1 MNAKSVAPVFIIS
14 VMLAVIA
21 AFATIIYY
29 VTSSSYRMSLEL
41 EQHAMEQAGEG
52 ARDALSLY
60 VQNFTGTINQLSKQR
75 LVLEA
80 LTGDA
85 ATAQNR
91 LKDVVRGDR
100 NIWSV
105 LVFDDQGIIRAGI
118 NADMED
124 LTGGKRGD
132 RDYFKAVMAGQ
143 DTFIGKSIITA
154 RSGGGNMFIFVA
166 VKAIRDVSGKVI
178 GGVGIFPRWENFTS
192 VFVSGLRFGQRGYGF
207 MLDGSGRLIAHPDK
221 EMMLKDLTEHEFA
234 RTALSMKNGNA
245 FYDWK
250 GERKYLTVTTE
261 PVTGWLV
268 CMSAY
273 TDELAGTA
281 IAQRNTLLGIGA
293 AALLVL
299 AGVISL
305 LVRRLVA
312 RPVADMEAYTRA
324 VAGGDLKTVLHDGFK
339 YEFRSLGDNVRTM
352 VGELK
357 NKLGFAQGLLDGITL
372 PCVVAGPDQR
382 VLFVNRA
389 TLDYMQIE
397 GDPQSFTGVP
407 VGRIFHADDNHPT
420 VIGTCM
426 TERRAHRGV
435 QVELAGRKGARL
447 YASVDAAPMYD
458 LDGTLIAGFALVAD
472 QTDIKTQ
479 HARIEEQNERI
490 ARAAVK
496 ADEVAN
502 MLASASE
509 QLAAQIEQSARGSD
523 EQRSRTAEAAAA
535 VEEMNAAAVS
545 VARNATETAELA
557 DSARSQAQEGARLV
571 GTVVDTINAIN
582 GKAET
587 LKADM
592 TELGRQAD
600 GIGQIM
606 NVIADIADQTNLL
619 ALNAAIEA
627 ARAGDAGRGFAV
639 VADEVR
645 KLAEKTMTATN
656 EVGNYIRSVQQSARA
671 NIQSTEDTTAAIVDC
686 TRTAN
691 LSGDSLRSIVGL
703 VEHTSDNVRTIAAA
717 SEQQSAASEEIG
729 RGTEDI
735 NRIASETAEAM
746 GQSSQAVTELARLA
760 VELKGI
766 ITEMRA

>member
-1 MNAKSVAPVFIIS
+1 MSIKSVAPVFIVS
-14 VMLAVIA
+14 VMLAVIV
-21 AFATIIYY
+21 AFATIISY
-29 VTSSSYRMSLEL
+29 VTSSSYDMALEL
-41 EQHAMEQAGEG
+41 QRHSMEQAGESS
-52 ARDALSLY
+52 RDALSLY
-60 VQNFTGTINQLSKQR
+60 VQNFTGTIKALSKQR

-85 ATAQNR
+85 ATAQGR
-91 LKDVVRGDR
+91 MADIIQTDP
-100 NIWSV
+100 NIWSI
-105 LVFDDQGIIRAGI
+105 LVFDDKGVVRAGI
-118 NADMED
+118 NADRED
-124 LTGGKRGD
+124 LTGGSRAD
-132 RDYFKAVMAGQ
+132 RDYYKAVMAGQ
-143 DTFIGKSIITA
+143 DLFIGKSILSA
-154 RSGGGNMFIFVA
+154 KSGNGSMFVFVA
-166 VKAIRDVSGKVI
+166 VQAIRNADGKII
-178 GGVGIFPRWENFTS
+178 GGVGVFPRWDRFTS
-192 VFVSGLRFGQRGYGF
+192 TFINGLSFGQRGYGF
-207 MLDGSGRLIAHPDK
+207 MLDANGRVIAHPDK
-221 EMMLKDLTEHEFA
+221 AMMLKDVTEHEFV

-261 PVTGWLV
+261 PTTGWLV

-273 TDELAGTA
+273 TDELAATA
-281 IAQRNTLLGIGA
+281 ATQRNTLLGIGA
-293 AALLVL
+293 AALLLL

-324 VAGGDLKTVLHDGFK
+324 VAGGDLKATLRQDFK
-339 YEFRSLGDNVRTM
+339 YEFRSLADNVRAM

-372 PCVVAGPDQR
+372 PCAVAGPDQR

-389 TLDYMQIE
+389 TLDYMQI
-397 GDPQSFTGVP
+397 DDTPQSFIGAP
-407 VGRIFHADDNHPT
+407 AGRIFHGDDNRTT
-420 VIGTCM
+420 VIGACIA
-426 TERRAHRGV
+426 ERRAHRGV
-435 QVELAGRKGARL
+435 QVELAGRKGARR

-458 LDGTLIAGFALVAD
+458 LDGNLIAGFALISD

-479 HARIEEQNERI
+479 HTRIEEQNERI
-490 ARAAVK
+490 ARAALK

-523 EQRSRTAEAAAA
+523 EQRGRTAEAAAA
-535 VEEMNAAAVS
+535 VEEMNAAATS
-545 VARNATETAELA
+545 VARNATETAQLA
-557 DSARSQAQEGARLV
+557 DSARAQAQEGARLV
-571 GTVVDTINAIN
+571 GAVVDTINAIN
-582 GKAET
+582 GRAEM
-587 LKADM
+587 LKTDM

-606 NVIADIADQTNLL
+606 TVIADIADQTNLL

-671 NIQSTEDTTAAIVDC
+671 NIQSTENTTAAIVDC
-686 TRTAN
+686 TRTAS

-703 VEHTSDNVRTIAAA
+703 VERTSDNVRAIAAA
-717 SEQQSAASEEIG
+717 SEQQSAASEEVG
-729 RGTEDI
+729 RGTEAI

-746 GQSSQAVTELARLA
+746 GQSAQAVTELARLA
-760 VELKGI
+760 VELKTL
-766 ITEMRA
+766 ITDMRA

>member
-1 MNAKSVAPVFIIS
+1 MSVKSVAPVFIVS

-21 AFATIIYY
+21 AFGGIIYY
-29 VTSSSYRMSLEL
+29 VTGSSYRMALEL
-41 EQHAMEQAGEG
+41 EQHAMEQAGKS
-52 ARDALSLY
+52 ARDTLSLY
-60 VQNFTGTINQLSKQR
+60 AQNFTGTMNQLARQR

-85 ATAQNR
+85 AIAQNR
-91 LKDVVRGDR
+91 LKEVVRGDN

-105 LVFDDQGIIRAGI
+105 IVFDDKGIIRAGI

-124 LTGGKRGD
+124 LTGGARGD
-132 RDYFKAVMAGQ
+132 RDYFKAIMAGQ
-143 DTFIGKSIITA
+143 DSFIGKSIITA
-154 RSGGGNMFIFVA
+154 KSGGGNIFIFVA
-166 VKAIRDVSGKVI
+166 VKAIRDAGGRVI

-207 MLDGSGRLIAHPDK
+207 MLDGSGHLIAHPDK
-221 EMMLKDLTEHEFA
+221 NMMLKDVTEHEFV

-245 FYDWK
+245 SYDWK
-250 GERKYLTVTTE
+250 GERKFLTVTTE
-261 PVTGWLV
+261 PLTGWLI

-273 TDELAGTA
+273 PDELAGTA
-281 IAQRNTLLGIGA
+281 ITQRNTLLGIGV

-312 RPVADMEAYTRA
+312 RPVADIEAFTHA
-324 VAGGDLKTVLHDGFK
+324 VAGGNLQAALHQNFK
-339 YEFRSLGDNVRTM
+339 YEFRSLGDNVRAM

-357 NKLGFAQGLLDGITL
+357 HKLGFAQGLLDGITL

-389 TLDYMQIE
+389 ALDYMQID
-397 GDPQSFTGVP
+397 GDPQSFMGAP
-407 VGRIFHADDNHPT
+407 VSRIFYGDDNHST
-420 VIGTCM
+420 VIGTCL
-426 TERRAHRGV
+426 TERRAQRGV
-435 QVELAGRKGARL
+435 QTELAGRKGARL
-447 YASVDAAPMYD
+447 HASVDAAPMYD
-458 LDGTLIAGFALVAD
+458 LDGALIAGFALISD

-479 HARIEEQNERI
+479 HARIEEQNQRI
-490 ARAAVK
+490 AHAAIK

-509 QLAAQIEQSARGSD
+509 QLAAQIEQSSRGSD
-523 EQRSRTAEAAAA
+523 EQRGRTAEAAAA

-545 VARNATETAELA
+545 VARNATETADLA

-571 GTVVDTINAIN
+571 ESVVNTINAIN
-582 GKAET
+582 GQAEN

-606 NVIADIADQTNLL
+606 TVIADIADQTNLL

-656 EVGNYIRSVQQSARA
+656 EVGGYIRSVQQSART
-671 NIQSTEDTTAAIVDC
+671 NIQSTENTTAAIVDC

-703 VEHTSDNVRTIAAA
+703 VERTSDNVRAIAAA
-717 SEQQSAASEEIG
+717 SEQQSAASEQVG

-760 VELKGI
+760 VELKSI
-766 ITEMRA
+766 IADMRA

>member
-1 MNAKSVAPVFIIS
+1 MKAKSVAPVFIVS
-14 VMLAVIA
+14 VMVAVIA
-21 AFATIIYY
+21 AFGGIIYY
-29 VTSSSYRMSLEL
+29 VTGSSYRMALEL
-41 EQHAMEQAGEG
+41 EQHAMEQAGES
-52 ARDALSLY
+52 ARDALALY
-60 VQNFTGTINQLSKQR
+60 VQNFIGTINALSRQR

-85 ATAQNR
+85 AIAQGR
-91 LKDVVRGDR
+91 LKDIVRNDP
-100 NIWSV
+100 NIWSA
-105 LVFDDQGIIRAGI
+105 LVFDDKGIIRAGI

-132 RDYFKAVMAGQ
+132 RDYFRAVMAGQ
-143 DTFIGKSIITA
+143 DSFIGKSIITA

-166 VKAIRDVSGKVI
+166 VKAIRDADGRVI

-192 VFVSGLRFGQRGYGF
+192 TFVSGLRFGQRGYGF
-207 MLDGSGRLIAHPDK
+207 MLDGSGHIIAHPDK
-221 EMMLKDLTEHEFA
+221 NMMLKDLTGHEFV

-245 FYDWK
+245 FYDWQD
-250 GERKYLTVTTE
+250 GRKYMTVATE
-261 PVTGWLV
+261 PTTGWLV

-312 RPVADMEAYTRA
+312 RPVADIEAFTRA
-324 VAGGDLKTVLHDGFK
+324 VAGGNLHADLHQNFK
-339 YEFRSLGDNVRTM
+339 YEFRSLGDNVRAM

-389 TLDYMQIE
+389 TLDYMQID
-397 GDPQSFTGVP
+397 GDPQSFMGVP
-407 VGRIFHADDNHPT
+407 VGRIFHGDDNHAT
-420 VIGTCM
+420 VIGACM
-426 TERRAHRGV
+426 AERRAQRGV
-435 QVELAGRKGARL
+435 QTELTGRKGARL
-447 YASVDAAPMYD
+447 HASVDAAPMYD
-458 LDGTLIAGFALVAD
+458 LDGTLIAGFALISD

-479 HARIEEQNERI
+479 HARIEQQNERI
-490 ARAAVK
+490 AHAAVK

-509 QLAAQIEQSARGSD
+509 QLAAQIEQSSRGSD
-523 EQRSRTAEAAAA
+523 EQRGRTAEAAAA
-535 VEEMNAAAVS
+535 VEEMNAASMS
-545 VARNATETAELA
+545 VARNAAETADLA

-571 GTVVDTINAIN
+571 ESVVNTINAIN
-582 GKAET
+582 GQAES

-606 NVIADIADQTNLL
+606 TVIADIADQTNLL

-645 KLAEKTMTATN
+645 KLAEKTMTATTQ
-656 EVGNYIRSVQQSARA
+656 VGGYIRSVQQSARA
-671 NIQSTEDTTAAIVDC
+671 NIQSTENTTAAIVDC

-703 VEHTSDNVRTIAAA
+703 VERTSDNVRAIAAA
-717 SEQQSAASEEIG
+717 SEQQSAASEEVG

-760 VELKGI
+760 VELKSI
-766 ITEMRA
+766 IAEMRA

>member
-1 MNAKSVAPVFIIS
+1 MSVKSVTPVFIVS
-14 VMLAVIA
+14 VMLSVIA
-21 AFATIIYY
+21 VFGGIIYY
-29 VTSSSYRMSLEL
+29 VTGSSYRMALEL
-41 EQHAMEQAGEG
+41 EQHAMEQAGTS
-52 ARDALSLY
+52 ARDALALY
-60 VQNFTGTINQLSKQR
+60 VQNFTGTINQLAKQR

-91 LKDVVRGDR
+91 LKDVVRGDA

-105 LVFDDQGIIRAGI
+105 IVFDDKGIIRAGI

-132 RDYFKAVMAGQ
+132 RDYFRAVMAGQ

-154 RSGGGNMFIFVA
+154 KTGGGNMFIFVA
-166 VKAIRDVSGKVI
+166 VKAIRDAGGRVI
-178 GGVGIFPRWENFTS
+178 GGVGIFPRWENFTAT
-192 VFVSGLRFGQRGYGF
+192 FVSGLHFGQRGYGF
-207 MLDGSGRLIAHPDK
+207 MLDGSGNIIAHPDRQ
-221 EMMLKDLTEHEFA
+221 MMLKDVTEHEFV
-234 RTALSMKNGNA
+234 RTALSMKNGSA

-281 IAQRNTLLGIGA
+281 VAQRNTLLGIGA

-299 AGVISL
+299 AGVVSL

-312 RPVADMEAYTRA
+312 RPVADIEAFTRA
-324 VAGGDLKTVLHDGFK
+324 VAGGNLHADLHQNFK

-357 NKLGFAQGLLDGITL
+357 HKLGFAQGLLDGITL

-389 TLDYMQIE
+389 TLDYMQID
-397 GDPQSFTGVP
+397 GDPKAFMGVP
-407 VGRIFHADDNHPT
+407 VGRIFHGDDNHPT

-426 TERRAHRGV
+426 HERNAQRGV
-435 QVELAGRKGARL
+435 QTELVGRKGARL
-447 YASVDAAPMYD
+447 HASVDAAPMYD
-458 LDGTLIAGFALVAD
+458 LDGTLIAGFALISD

-479 HARIEEQNERI
+479 HARIEQQNERI
-490 ARAAVK
+490 AHAAVK

-509 QLAAQIEQSARGSD
+509 QLAAQIEQSSRGSD
-523 EQRSRTAEAAAA
+523 EQRGRTAEAAAA
-535 VEEMNAAAVS
+535 VEEMNAASIS
-545 VARNATETAELA
+545 VARNAAETADLA

-571 GTVVDTINAIN
+571 ESVVNTINAIN
-582 GKAET
+582 GQAET

-606 NVIADIADQTNLL
+606 TVIADIADQTNLL

-645 KLAEKTMTATN
+645 KLAEKTMTATSQ
-656 EVGNYIRSVQQSARA
+656 VGDYIRSVQQSARA
-671 NIQSTEDTTAAIVDC
+671 NIQSTENTTAAIVDC

-703 VEHTSDNVRTIAAA
+703 VERTSDNVRAIAAA
-717 SEQQSAASEEIG
+717 SEQQSAASEQVG

-760 VELKGI
+760 VELKSI
-766 ITEMRA
+766 IAEMRE

>member
-1 MNAKSVAPVFIIS
+1 MSVKSVAQVFVAS

-21 AFATIIYY
+21 AFAAIIFY
-29 VTSSSYRMSLEL
+29 VTDSSYNMALEL

-60 VQNFTGTINQLSKQR
+60 VQNFTGTINALSRQR

-85 ATAQNR
+85 SIAQNR
-91 LKDVVRGDR
+91 LKDVVNGDR

-105 LVFDDQGIIRAGI
+105 IVFDDKGVIRAGI

-132 RDYFKAVMAGQ
+132 RDYFKAVTSGQ
-143 DTFIGKSIITA
+143 DTFIGKTIITA
-154 RSGGGNMFIFVA
+154 KSGGGSMFIFVA
-166 VKAIRDVSGKVI
+166 VKAVRDADGRVI
-178 GGVGIFPRWENFTS
+178 GGVGIFPRWENFTAT
-192 VFVSGLRFGQRGYGF
+192 FVSGLHFGQRGYGF
-207 MLDGSGRLIAHPDK
+207 MLDGSGRIIAHPDK
-221 EMMLKDLTEHEFA
+221 DMMLKDVTEHAFV
-234 RTALSMKNGNA
+234 RTALSVKNGNA

-250 GERKYLTVTTE
+250 GERKYLTVTTD
-261 PVTGWLV
+261 PTTGWLV

-273 TDELAGTA
+273 TDELADTA
-281 IAQRNTLLGIGA
+281 TAQRNTLLGIGA
-293 AALLVL
+293 AVLTVL
-299 AGVISL
+299 ALVVSL

-312 RPVADMEAYTRA
+312 RPVAEMEAFTRA
-324 VAGGDLKTVLHDGFK
+324 VAGGDLRATLREDFR
-339 YEFRSLGDNVRTM
+339 YEFHSLADNVRTM

-389 TLDYMQIE
+389 TLDYMQLDGTPE
-397 GDPQSFTGVP
+397 SFTGVP
-407 VGRIFHADDNHPT
+407 VGRIFHGEDGHPT
-420 VIGTCM
+420 VIGTSM
-426 TERRAHRGV
+426 AERRAHRGV
-435 QVELAGRKGARL
+435 QVELAGRKGAHR

-458 LDGTLIAGFALVAD
+458 LDGNLIAGFALISD

-523 EQRSRTAEAAAA
+523 EQRGRTAEAAAA
-535 VEEMNAAAVS
+535 VEEMNAAATS
-545 VARNATETAELA
+545 VARNATETAQLA
-557 DSARSQAQEGARLV
+557 DSARAQAQEGARLV
-571 GTVVDTINAIN
+571 GAVVDTINAIN
-582 GKAET
+582 GRAET
-587 LKADM
+587 LKTDM

-606 NVIADIADQTNLL
+606 TVIADIADQTNLL

-671 NIQSTEDTTAAIVDC
+671 NIQSTENTTAAIVDC
-686 TRTAN
+686 TRTAS

-703 VEHTSDNVRTIAAA
+703 VERTSDNVRAIAAA
-717 SEQQSAASEEIG
+717 SEQQSVASEEVG
-729 RGTEDI
+729 RGTEAI

-760 VELKGI
+760 VELKTI
-766 ITEMRA
+766 ITDMRA